1 MFSGTRDN
9 NLEEMFDGLSN
20 SIFIS
25 RWKKKKEKKIR
36 NMNKVRDMR

>member
-1 MFSGTRDN
+1 MFSDTRDN

-25 RWKKKKEKKIR
+25 RWKKKEKKIG

>member
-25 RWKKKKEKKIR
+25 RWKKKEKDTKYE
-36 NMNKVRDMR
+36 

>member
-9 NLEEMFDGLSN
+9 NLEEMFDSLSN

-25 RWKKKKEKKIR
+25 RWKKKEKKIG